1 MPGMAIWKNVKYYRA
16 KWRLSLQRYG
26 NFFFFF
32 FSFFF
37 WYGNFYLHL
46 KESWR
51 DFNQLRSPERL
62 NNSSKIILLN
72 LVSGGSTWHQISVS
86 ADIETSVPTG
96 VKLGCLFLLIYESP
110 PHLDLGRWATEML
123 YFSVFIHSKYLFQA
137 PSSRSYVY
145 NKKLSTVLGQRNV

>member
-16 KWRLSLQRYG
+16 KWRLSLQR
-26 NFFFFF
+26 
-32 FSFFF
+32 
-37 WYGNFYLHL
+37 YGNFYLHL

-86 ADIETSVPTG
+86 ADSETSVPTG

-145 NKKLSTVLGQRNV
+145 NKKLSTVHGQRNL